1 MKTFKKEMGSAVLG
15 QVTVDQ
21 AIGGMRGIPVRD
33 YTSLSICTLIG
44 FSRACGIVGV
54 VLGDITARC

>member
-21 AIGGMRGIPVRD
+21 AIGGMRGIPVRA
-33 YTSLSICTLIG
+33 CTLPCMRTCYG
-44 FSRACGIVGV
+44 FLRFYGGVGV
-54 VLGDITARC
+54 VLGNILA

>member
-33 YTSLSICTLIG
+33 YTCLYIRTLIG
-44 FSRACGIVGV
+44 FSR
-54 VLGDITARC
+54 